1 MDPVQSR
8 AELPLHFGKRERQR
22 GAPADQD
29 VIVAVSHAVAGS
41 KVAGRKSDDFAQPAP
56 HPVTLYRIANLPRH
70 CETDANAAFVITQP
84 RLQYKTAGRCP
95 QAARSGAEVGPASQP
110 LHRGSNG

>member
-29 VIVAVSHAVAGS
+29 IIVAISHDVASSRLAGLKFAGP
-41 KVAGRKSDDFAQPAP
+41 KVFGRKSDDFAQPAP
-56 HPVTLYRIANLPRH
+56 HPVTLYRITNLPRH
-70 CETDANAAFVITQP
+70 CETDANSAFVITQP
-84 RLQYKTAGRCP
+84 GL
-95 QAARSGAEVGPASQP
+95 
-110 LHRGSNG
+110 

>member
-29 VIVAVSHAVAGS
+29 IIVAISHDVAGS
-41 KVAGRKSDDFAQPAP
+41 RLPGSRLAGRKVFGRKSDDFAQPAP
-56 HPVTLYRIANLPRH
+56 HPVTLYRITNLPRH
-70 CETDANAAFVITQP
+70 CETDANSAFVITQP
-84 RLQYKTAGRCP
+84 GL
-95 QAARSGAEVGPASQP
+95 
-110 LHRGSNG
+110 

>member
-29 VIVAVSHAVAGS
+29 IIVAISHGVASSRLAGLKFAGP
-41 KVAGRKSDDFAQPAP
+41 KVFGRKVFGRKSDDFAQPAP
-56 HPVTLYRIANLPRH
+56 HPVTLYRITNLPRY
-70 CETDANAAFVITQP
+70 CETDANSAFVITQP
-84 RLQYKTAGRCP
+84 GL
-95 QAARSGAEVGPASQP
+95 
-110 LHRGSNG
+110 

>member
-8 AELPLHFGKRERQR
+8 AELPLHFGKRQGQR

-29 VIVAVSHAVAGS
+29 VIVAISHTVADS
-41 KVAGRKSDDFAQPAP
+41 KVAGRKAFGGKVFGGKSDDFAQPAP

-70 CETDANAAFVITQP
+70 RETDANAAFVITQP
-84 RLQYKTAGRCP
+84 RL
-95 QAARSGAEVGPASQP
+95 
-110 LHRGSNG
+110 